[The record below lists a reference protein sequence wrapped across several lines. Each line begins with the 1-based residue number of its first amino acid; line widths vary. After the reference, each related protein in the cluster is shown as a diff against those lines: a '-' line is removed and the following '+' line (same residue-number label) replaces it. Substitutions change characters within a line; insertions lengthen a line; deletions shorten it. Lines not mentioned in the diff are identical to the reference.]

1 MADAALTLDAPIGSP
16 IARVAPSAVA
26 GAIVA
31 GAAFALSPLGTMAVA
46 LCGWMAWRASR
57 TLDASDRVSFWW
69 IVGAA
74 VAARLL
80 VVMGLFVIAAYA
92 GRSVITLVPDADY
105 LIERAAILRNAW
117 MAMPLGPHQ
126 YREIFNPYGASSY
139 VSWLALLDAA
149 AGSSP
154 SGLALVSVACHVAG
168 GLLLFQPLREAFG
181 SRAARAALAL
191 LLFWPTLFVW
201 SVSVLKESAQFLLMS
216 VTLVT
221 ALRIPRASSWAAR
234 AGWLAALAGA
244 LGILWTFRTGSLA
257 IAAGGLGLAVAA
269 ALLLSRRGL
278 LAIALAIALVI
289 GWRAQHAMLDQVR
302 AAANRHYGHVISAG
316 VSYRVL
322 DQRFYSGGPDAI
334 SKMTAADAARY
345 LVASAVMFIAA
356 PVPWSIASGSL
367 FSGAAIVPQQL
378 AWYCG
383 VAAAC
388 AGVGFGLRRDR
399 WLTMLLAAYAVAGLI
414 IIAPN
419 SGNIGTLVRHR
430 DMIVPFVIA
439 LAAPAC
445 AALAA
450 AIAKLRPERES

>member
-1 MADAALTLDAPIGSP
+1 MADTALTLDAPIGSP

-31 GAAFALSPLGTMAVA
+31 AAAFALSPLGTMAVA
-46 LCGWMAWRASR
+46 LCGWMAWRTSR
-57 TLDASDRVSFWW
+57 SLDASDRVSFWW

-80 VVMGLFVIAAYA
+80 VVMGLFVAAWYA
-92 GRSVITLVPDADY
+92 GRPVITLVPDAGY

-117 MAMPLGPHQ
+117 MAAPLGPHQ

-139 VSWLALLDAA
+139 VSWLAMLDAA

-154 SGLALVSVACHVAG
+154 SGLALVSVACHVG
-168 GLLLFQPLREAFG
+168 GALLLFQPLREAFG

-234 AGWLAALAGA
+234 AGWLAALASA

-278 LAIALAIALVI
+278 LAIAL
-289 GWRAQHAMLDQVR
+289 
-302 AAANRHYGHVISAG
+302 
-316 VSYRVL
+316 
-322 DQRFYSGGPDAI
+322 
-334 SKMTAADAARY
+334 
-345 LVASAVMFIAA
+345 
-356 PVPWSIASGSL
+356 
-367 FSGAAIVPQQL
+367 QQL

-430 DMIVPFVIA
+430 DLIVPFVIA